1 MITFPFISR
10 VAFGVVLFI
19 PTPPPPRSI
28 IWLSPILD
36 ESMNFTIL
44 FGVPLP
50 PPETIPETYEAVIA

>member
-1 MITFPFISR
+1 MTFPFMSS

-36 ESMNFTIL
+36 ESINFTIL

-50 PPETIPETYEAVIA
+50 PPEIIPET